1 MKAKIVL
8 VVALISTFLT
18 GCKNEKS
25 VDSLEVVKPDV
36 VDTSFNVT
44 IDVIVKKD
52 DRFQL
57 YYVDDSNPEFN
68 EEKSVWVDVKG
79 SEELQKLRFNLPA
92 DFIPTLIRLD
102 FGLNDIQEDVV
113 LKSVELGYYD
123 KKFNMTDLA
132 LANYFRPIGET
143 QVDFESGIIKAMV
156 KDGKRVEPVLYPH
169 ESVLGPEII
178 KLVQ

>member
-1 MKAKIVL
+1 MKANIFL
-8 VVALISTFLT
+8 VVAFISIFFTS
-18 GCKNEKS
+18 CKNEKS
-25 VDSLEVVKPDV
+25 VDSEDVVKPEV
-36 VDTSFNVT
+36 VDNSFKVT

-79 SEELQKLRFNLPA
+79 SEALQKLRFDLPA
-92 DFIPTLIRLD
+92 DFIPTLLRLD
-102 FGLNDIQEDVV
+102 FGLNDVQEDIV
-113 LKSVELGYYD
+113 LQSVELEYYN
-123 KKFNMTDLA
+123 KKFNMTGLA

-143 QVDFESGIIKAMV
+143 QVDFESGIVKAIV